1 MCGVIGLRCA
11 KDRADL
17 GATAARLLRML
28 EYRGYDST
36 GAALQS
42 EDGRVV
48 LRKDV
53 GSPTVVTKK
62 LGIGAL
68 SGRVFCGQVR
78 WATFGS
84 VTRENAQPHEMR
96 CKTHFYGAHNG
107 NITNC
112 HELKQWLIAEG
123 HAVASDNDGEMLV
136 HTVEHFFALELARTK
151 DRAAAL
157 RAAILAA
164 AKKLVGSYAAVVVD
178 PVTQRLAAIKAG
190 SSLYMG
196 VGDGFTIA
204 SSDLASVLSMTK
216 VLVPLSEDEFVLYD
230 DARRR
235 CWNLRTGAEVHKD
248 AVRSR
253 LKVEE
258 TELKEPFKHFMQQE
272 IFSQPGAVRRVIGL
286 FLGRSPLLA
295 LADRA
300 LKANRGTVKAVAN
313 RVTRLSTL
321 TEAARLE
328 RSAADFFESRAF
340 ARLKSIAA
348 AHKAELLEGPLQSSM
363 GSFLEE
369 LVPLAPRGGAAALRL
384 VDGLFFAEEAL
395 DIARRADRFVDALL
409 AARAKG
415 GTVTLLAC
423 GTSYHAAKVASVFFN
438 KIAGLKVWAML
449 PGDFRAESAASVRD
463 GDLLVAISQ
472 SGETKDLIDVINQL
486 RASGRKATVAAV
498 VNNVNS
504 TLALE
509 KADLYLPL
517 FCGPEIAVPATKS
530 FMNQLA
536 VFYILALKAAE
547 RAPARRDRR
556 RRLENLLRVPEL
568 IEETFAAT
576 RDSLDQAAADLFLEP
591 SIHVLATGMQGVAKE
606 GALKVREVVLNHTE
620 GYEGAEFKHGPNT
633 ILGVNTVFGMEAVR
647 AILEKFAAFSDEAA
661 TRDGALSARSLAKLY
676 RAVAA
681 YAFDDVKPSGLGEAE
696 QRAFRQAFAK
706 HDFFES
712 LYTNYPLIFV
722 TGPSERDVNL
732 TVSQMNTHKIRGA
745 DIYVIAEESKAL
757 RDAAAPAGGAKGA
770 RSGYIRLPRTDDDLL
785 PFFTSTVALQL
796 LALHMSVRKL
806 ELLDRLEIQDHGVH
820 PDSPKNVSKS
830 ITVD

>member
-1 MCGVIGLRCA
+1 MIGLRCA

-17 GATAARLLRML
+17 GAAASKLLRML

-36 GAALQS
+36 GAILQS
-42 EDGRVV
+42 EDGRIV

-53 GSPTVVTKK
+53 GSPTVVTKR
-62 LGIGAL
+62 LAIAEL

-78 WATFGS
+78 WATFGG

-112 HELKQWLIAEG
+112 HQLKQWLLREG
-123 HAVASDNDGEMLV
+123 HAVVSDNDGEMLV
-136 HTVEHFFALELARTK
+136 HTVEHFFAIELAKTK

-157 RAAILAA
+157 RSAVLSAS
-164 AKKLVGSYAAVVVD
+164 KKLVGSYAAVVVD

-196 VGDGFTIA
+196 VGDGPDGAFTIA

-216 VLVPLSEDEFVLYD
+216 LIVPLSEDEFVLYD
-230 DARRR
+230 HAQRR
-235 CWNLRTGAEVHKD
+235 CWNLRSGAEIRKKPL
-248 AVRSR
+248 RSR
-253 LKVEE
+253 LRVEE
-258 TELKEPFKHFMQQE
+258 TELKEPFKYFMQQE
-272 IFSQPGAVRRVIGL
+272 IFSQPDAVRRVIGL
-286 FLGRSPLLA
+286 FLGSSPLLSVA
-295 LADRA
+295 QKA
-300 LKANRGTVKAVAN
+300 LKAHPGPAKRARDAAAE
-313 RVTRLSTL
+313 LASL
-321 TEAARLE
+321 THAAQLQR
-328 RSAADFFESRAF
+328 RASRFYASAAF
-340 ARLKSIAA
+340 AQLKAAAA
-348 AHKAELLEGPLQSSM
+348 AHEPELARGGFESSM

-369 LVPLAPRGGAAALRL
+369 LARLAPKGCAPALRL
-384 VDGLFFAEEAL
+384 LDGLFLAEEAE
-395 DIARRADRFVDALL
+395 DVGRRADRLVDALL
-409 AARAKG
+409 AARRKG
-415 GTVTLLAC
+415 GAITLVAC

-438 KIAGLKVWAML
+438 KIAGIKVWATL

-463 GDLLVAISQ
+463 GDLLIAISQ
-472 SGETKDLIDVINQL
+472 SGETKDLIDVVNL
-486 RASGRKATVAAV
+486 VRASGRKATVAAI

-536 VFYILALKAAE
+536 VLYILALKAAE
-547 RAPARRDRR
+547 RDASRRDRR
-556 RRLENLLRVPEL
+556 RRLDNFLRVPEL
-568 IEETFAAT
+568 LEETFACT

-591 SIHVLATGMQGVAKE
+591 SIHILATGMQGVAKE

-647 AILEKFAAFSDEAA
+647 SILEKFAAFSEEAA
-661 TRDGALSARSLAKLY
+661 GKGALSARGLARLY
-676 RAVAA
+676 RAVAG
-681 YAFDDVKPSGLGEAE
+681 YAFDDVKPSALDEAE
-696 QRAFRQAFAK
+696 LRAFRQTFAK

-712 LYTNYPLIFV
+712 LYTNYPLVFV
-722 TGPSERDVNL
+722 TGPSERDVNI
-732 TVSQMNTHKIRGA
+732 TISQINTHKIRGA

-757 RDAAAPAGGAKGA
+757 RDAARPCPPARSAA
-770 RSGYIRLPRTDDDLL
+770 RPRSGYIRLPR
-785 PFFTSTVALQL
+785 
-796 LALHMSVRKL
+796 L
-806 ELLDRLEIQDHGVH
+806 ELLDRLEIEDHGVH